1 MSMIFKN
8 SIIKSSKYVLI
19 NHINSVIWLKNPE
32 GIKRKLWTSKLV
44 PLLLV
49 LSSNKVSSL
58 LLIQEPLWVTSFHP
72 KPSEKLSKSANKNLL
87 LLQVVQ
93 LIVNIGKLGF
103 LNKSEC
109 LNLDTV
115 DNLQLLQL
123 QE

>member
-1 MSMIFKN
+1 MSMILKN
-8 SIIKSSKYVLI
+8 SIIKSSKYVQT
-19 NHINSVIWLKNPE
+19 NHINSVIWSKNLE
-32 GIKRKLWTSKLV
+32 VIKKKLWTSKLV

-58 LLIQEPLWVTSFHP
+58 LLIQEQLWVTSFHL

-109 LNLDTV
+109 LNLDMV
-115 DNLQLLQL
+115 DNLQ
-123 QE
+123 

>member
-1 MSMIFKN
+1 MIFKN

-32 GIKRKLWTSKLV
+32 EIKRKLWTSKLV

-49 LSSNKVSSL
+49 LSSNKVLSL
-58 LLIQEPLWVTSFHP
+58 LLIQEPPWVTSFHP